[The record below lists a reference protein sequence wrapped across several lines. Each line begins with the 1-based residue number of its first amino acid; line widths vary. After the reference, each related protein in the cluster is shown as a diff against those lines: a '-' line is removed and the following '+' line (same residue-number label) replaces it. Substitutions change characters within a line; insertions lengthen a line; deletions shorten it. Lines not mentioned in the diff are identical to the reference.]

1 MECLF
6 PSFDY
11 ALRNSEGDTKIVA
24 REEASAFLSKHL
36 RSYGGTG
43 KYEGY
48 EVGRLLRNISF
59 SGKGLVSKP
68 ANPRSIIL
76 NDSQSFSECKS
87 KFITVSSI
95 KETTMS
101 DVLQKQL
108 DELKAELSEARLTNE
123 TMKQEM
129 ETQKTEAIESQL
141 QTFEET
147 ISAKDEAA
155 ASLESQVT
163 EALSR
168 VEELEV
174 SLASAEAAKE
184 EAISKVAEIEKA
196 AALDK
201 RVAALT
207 EIGLEGEAL
216 DEAIAKFED
225 LDQETFDFV
234 VAQLTR
240 AGKMPPW
247 LNKDKKDDEDKDE
260 DKDKKDKKDEKASKA
275 DDELL
280 EEEIDES
287 EASAED
293 LEEVEVEKNIA
304 MAEAIDEDDPAVELR
319 STASDWFGS
328 LLKSTANLKK

>member
-1 MECLF
+1 
-6 PSFDY
+6 
-11 ALRNSEGDTKIVA
+11 
-24 REEASAFLSKHL
+24 
-36 RSYGGTG
+36 
-43 KYEGY
+43 
-48 EVGRLLRNISF
+48 
-59 SGKGLVSKP
+59 
-68 ANPRSIIL
+68 
-76 NDSQSFSECKS
+76 
-87 KFITVSSI
+87 
-95 KETTMS
+95 
-101 DVLQKQL
+101 
-108 DELKAELSEARLTNE
+108 
-123 TMKQEM
+123 MKQEM

-196 AALDK
+196 GALEK
-201 RVAALT
+201 RIAALT
-207 EIGLEGEAL
+207 ETGLEGEAL

-240 AGKMPPW
+240 AGKLPPW
-247 LNKDKKDDEDKDE
+247 LNKDKKDEDKDE
-260 DKDKKDKKDEKASKA
+260 DKKDKKDEKASKA
-275 DDELL
+275 DNELL
-280 EEEIDES
+280 EEEVDES

-293 LEEVEVEKNIA
+293 LEEVEVEENIA
-304 MAEAIDEDDPAVELR
+304 MAEAIDEDDPSVELR